1 MGPPPNFQGY
11 LKGALSRASLL
22 LQSALGAPRGPPS
35 GGGPSRGP
43 PPPRG
48 APKGPPRG
56 APGGAP
62 GGPPRG
68 APGGPPWGAPPSL
81 AAAAASLRG
90 RLAAAN
96 EQVGSWALREAPP
109 AFRFKGTKYA
119 AYPGGPPRG
128 GPPGGPWGGPR
139 GGPLEQQKKANLLSL
154 GLLLGSA
161 CILIFTPLYLNSLY
175 GQRPSKQH

>member
-22 LQSALGAPRGPPS
+22 LQSALGAPPGSRS
-35 GGGPSRGP
+35 GRAPSRGP
-43 PPPRG
+43 LPPRG
-48 APKGPPRG
+48 APMGPPRG

-62 GGPPRG
+62 GGAPR
-68 APGGPPWGAPPSL
+68 GAPPSL
-81 AAAAASLRG
+81 TAAAASLRE

-109 AFRFKGTKYA
+109 AFRLKGTKYA
-119 AYPGGPPRG
+119 SYPGGPPR
-128 GPPGGPWGGPR
+128 GGPR

-154 GLLLGSA
+154 GLVLGSA